1 MQNYNLMKRKT
12 AKNNLRKQSQI
23 EMEISLTLIDTVNR
37 EVLKKN

>member
-12 AKNNLRKQSQI
+12 AKNNFRKQSQI
-23 EMEISLTLIDTVNR
+23 EMEISLTLIGTVNR